1 MEDQIV
7 RKVRAELER
16 GITSECQAVY
26 LLVEIRKLLDRDR
39 KGTVTYNSLR
49 LYSDWAVHVEL
60 DRRQSQEIV
69 KKADSFYR
77 KQADGTLSEDENRD
91 FVRVFALDTFRDE
104 LNQFLQAKR
113 LRPFSDAKW
122 NSFLACFLNVVE
134 DCPLSCSVQGASVT
148 EVDEVVII
156 REPGRVA
163 DGNPQAVIWAL
174 CFAGKF
180 KMSFG
185 GTDPL
190 SGKAEDAI
198 VAFIEAR
205 DRSAIDAP
213 SGVETRGQK

>member
-7 RKVRAELER
+7 LKVRAELER

-39 KGTVTYNSLR
+39 EGTVPYNSLR
-49 LYSDWAVHVEL
+49 FYSDWAVHVEL
-60 DRRQSQEIV
+60 DRRPAQEIV
-69 KKADSFYR
+69 KKAD
-77 KQADGTLSEDENRD
+77 ALVNGTLSHEENRD
-91 FVRVFALDTFRDE
+91 FVRMFTFDTFRDE
-104 LNQFLQAKR
+104 LDQFLQVKK
-113 LRPFSDAKW
+113 LRPFSDAEW

-134 DCPLSCSVQGASVT
+134 DCPLSCRAQGASVT

-156 REPGRVA
+156 RETGRVA

-174 CFAGKF
+174 CFAGKL

-190 SGKAEDAI
+190 SK
-198 VAFIEAR
+198 V
-205 DRSAIDAP
+205 
-213 SGVETRGQK
+213 